1 MPAFRADL
9 AIRFRHCDPAGIVF
23 YPRYVELLNDLVEDW
38 FAAMDAPFEG
48 LISQGMAVPMAALEA
63 QFDRPSR
70 QGETLTAW
78 LAVERVGRSSCRINV
93 ELVGPDGERR
103 VMFRATMVF
112 ADMTE
117 VRSEPWP
124 IALREAMLGYTGE
137 ETAA

>member
-1 MPAFRADL
+1 MPAFCADL

-38 FAAMDAPFEG
+38 FAAMGASFESLIAQG
-48 LISQGMAVPMAALEA
+48 LAVPMAALEA

-70 QGETLTAW
+70 QGETLEAL

-93 ELVGPDGERR
+93 ELTGPEGERR

-124 IALREAMLGYTGE
+124 VALREAMLGYVGE
-137 ETAA
+137 AATA